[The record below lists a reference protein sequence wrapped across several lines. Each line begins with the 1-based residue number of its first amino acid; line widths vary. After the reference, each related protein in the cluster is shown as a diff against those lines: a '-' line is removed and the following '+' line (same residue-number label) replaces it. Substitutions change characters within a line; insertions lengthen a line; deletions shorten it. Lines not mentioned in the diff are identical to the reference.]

1 MTLRKKLLLLT
12 AASFSL
18 AILAGGLHQW
28 NSYRRLL
35 EEEESRF
42 CKDSLGEF
50 REFVEF
56 HKKVAGSLSSY
67 IARDPETARLVA
79 IEARDTLYR
88 RLRPLYEEVSRN
100 DLVREMVIFKL
111 PAITFL
117 NVRNPR
123 APRRDVSERRKDV
136 VYAGKTCTS
145 TSSLIICMNYV
156 GIRATSPILWK
167 GEVVGV
173 ASVGIDMEDFLT
185 RYTRITGHGSGLA
198 VSDGALRRSLLERSY
213 KRYLRDRVKKEG
225 YVLET
230 RGGLKPGEVP
240 VELLGKPL
248 SRLELREGR
257 FVLCSEPLKDFSGNT
272 IGYFF
277 TYRDFSALALRAAL
291 ISVKDA
297 LIFYLPPLFLL
308 FALLTAVLY
317 RVQSRIERTLKVIE
331 LIKQKRFDV
340 LSDEKEKVVRDEIDM
355 IRKAVMEMAEEI
367 RSYVETLSKE
377 IELYTNK
384 AYTDSLTGLFNR
396 RAFEEFGRRFL
407 ERTLSIGKPVSVLM
421 IDVDNFKEVNDRFG
435 HRTGDRVLSGIA
447 RAVKDALREA
457 DLVFRYGGEE
467 FITILPGTNL
477 EGALKAAENVR
488 KKVELSA
495 FEVDGREI
503 RLTVSVGVA
512 EGRKGERVD
521 ELIERADR
529 SLYEAKRRGKNRV
542 AWEA

>member
-1 MTLRKKLLLLT
+1 MTLRKKFFLLT
-12 AASFSL
+12 IFSFSL
-18 AILAGGLHQW
+18 AILAGGIHQW
-28 NSYRRLL
+28 NSYRRFL

-42 CKDSLGEF
+42 CRDSLGEF

-56 HKKVAGSLSSY
+56 HKKVAGALSSY
-67 IARDPETARLVA
+67 IARDPEVARLLVLGNR
-79 IEARDTLYR
+79 EGLYR
-88 RLRPLYEEVSRN
+88 RLRPLYEEVSRD

-111 PAITFL
+111 PAVTFL
-117 NVRNPR
+117 NVRNPK
-123 APRRDVSERRKDV
+123 APERDVSERRKDV

-145 TSSLIICMNYV
+145 TRSLIICINYV

-167 GEVVGV
+167 EEVVGV

-198 VSDGALRRSLLERSY
+198 VADEALRRSLLEKSY
-213 KRYLRDRVKKEG
+213 ERYLRGRVRKEG

-230 RGGLKPGEVP
+230 RGELRANDVP
-240 VELLGKPL
+240 VELLGKTL
-248 SRLELREGR
+248 SRVELGSGR

-272 IGYFF
+272 VGYFF
-277 TYRDFSALALRAAL
+277 TYRDFSEIALKAAL

-297 LIFYLPPLFLL
+297 LLFYLPPLILL
-308 FALLTAVLY
+308 FTLLTVVLY
-317 RVQSRIERTLKVIE
+317 RVHSRIERTLRVIE
-331 LIKQKRFDV
+331 LLKQKRFD
-340 LSDEKEKVVRDEIDM
+340 LLPEEKGRGVRDEIDR
-355 IRKAVMEMAEEI
+355 IRMAVVEMAEEI

-421 IDVDNFKEVNDRFG
+421 VDVDNFKEVNDRFG
-435 HRTGDRVLSGIA
+435 HQVGDMVLSGIA

-467 FITILPGTNL
+467 FIVILPGTSL
-477 EGALKAAENVR
+477 EGALKAAENLR
-488 KKVELSA
+488 RKVEQSS
-495 FEVDGREI
+495 FEANGREI
-503 RLTVSVGVA
+503 KLTVSVGVA
-512 EGRKGERVD
+512 EGRKGERVE

-529 SLYEAKRRGKNRV
+529 GLYEAKRRGKNRV